1 MASRLRL
8 FRVIVPV
15 TNLDAAVRFYR
26 ALFDQPGER
35 VSDGRHYF
43 DGGGV
48 IVAVYDAAADGD
60 GPPLR
65 ANAEHL
71 YFAVPDLE
79 AAFARAEALGTL
91 STAMGDG
98 GLPMGRIAERP
109 WGERSFYLHD
119 PSGNPL
125 CIVDEATVF
134 RGGAVQ

>member
-35 VSDGRHYF
+35 VSDGR
-43 DGGGV
+43 
-48 IVAVYDAAADGD
+48 
-60 GPPLR
+60 
-65 ANAEHL
+65 
-71 YFAVPDLE
+71 
-79 AAFARAEALGTL
+79 
-91 STAMGDG
+91 
-98 GLPMGRIAERP
+98 LPMGRIAERP
-109 WGERSFYLHD
+109 WGERSFHLQD

-125 CIVDEATVF
+125 CIVDEATVC